1 MHGTAANLHHPDL
14 KGVTY
19 LFGEVC
25 GGMGNLRRL
34 NLGASLETGLHLNRN
49 RARATLRPSLP
60 LDGFQKPLQQLCLQ
74 CVQQTGTSHHQLD
87 DTRNGKMRNE
97 DEDEEEEERRTTTT
111 TTAAATA
118 LKLRVDCC
126 GNLHWD

>member
-34 NLGASLETGLHLNRN
+34 NLGASLETGLHLNRTELVLHYAPHFPSMASRSRSSSSASSACN
-49 RARATLRPSLP
+49 RREHPTI
-60 LDGFQKPLQQLCLQ
+60 
-74 CVQQTGTSHHQLD
+74 
-87 DTRNGKMRNE
+87 N
-97 DEDEEEEERRTTTT
+97 
-111 TTAAATA
+111 
-118 LKLRVDCC
+118 
-126 GNLHWD
+126 